1 MQIAPKDG
9 SKANTLPL
17 QRTFAQAC
25 YLAALR
31 DRRCREVQDYEV
43 AIYLAHGTFS
53 KLACLDGA
61 LRSRVN

>member
-9 SKANTLPL
+9 SKANTPPL

-53 KLACLDGA
+53 KLAP
-61 LRSRVN
+61 